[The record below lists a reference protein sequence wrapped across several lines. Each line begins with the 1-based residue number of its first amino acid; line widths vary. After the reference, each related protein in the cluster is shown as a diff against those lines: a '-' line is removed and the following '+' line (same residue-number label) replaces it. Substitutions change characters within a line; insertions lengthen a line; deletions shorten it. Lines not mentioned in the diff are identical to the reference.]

1 MTEQDQQTK
10 AVNPTLK
17 MVLEYGPII
26 LFFVAYTFLKDRNF
40 LVAGTE
46 YSGFVAVTA
55 LFIPVLAL
63 ATLGMW
69 KLTGHLSKMQVMTLV
84 LVVVFGGLSI
94 WFNDERFFKM
104 KPTMIYLLFA
114 GILGFGLMRGQSY
127 LEGVLDAALPLKREG
142 WMILTKR
149 LMFFFIG
156 LAVANEVIWR
166 MMTTDA
172 WVNFKTF
179 GLPLGTIA
187 FFMAQG
193 GLFKRYSSEEDS
205 D

>member
-1 MTEQDQQTK
+1 MTDQTK
-10 AVNPTLK
+10 PVNPTVK
-17 MVLEYGPII
+17 AVLEYGPIV
-26 LFFVAYTFLKDRNF
+26 LFFVAYTFLKDRTF

-55 LFIPVLAL
+55 LFIPLLVA

-69 KLTGHLSKMQVMTLV
+69 KLTGHLSKMQIVTLV

-104 KPTMIYLLFA
+104 KPTIIYLLFA

-127 LEGVLDAALPLKREG
+127 LESVLDAALPLERDG

-149 LMFFFIG
+149 LALFFLG

-166 MMTTDA
+166 MMSTDA

-187 FFMAQG
+187 FFMTQG
-193 GLFKRYSSEEDS
+193 TLFKRYGTEDKP
-205 D
+205 DA